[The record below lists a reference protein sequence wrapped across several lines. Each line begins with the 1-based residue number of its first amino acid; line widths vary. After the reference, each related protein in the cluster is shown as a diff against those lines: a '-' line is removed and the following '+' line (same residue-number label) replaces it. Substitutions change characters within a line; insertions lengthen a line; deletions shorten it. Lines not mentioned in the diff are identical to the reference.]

1 MTPVQSAPFQVTD
14 LDVTCPDLESEG
26 NGVDAQEVCLDLVT
40 QVHKLPV
47 CPRILVHCY
56 MASRESA

>member
-1 MTPVQSAPFQVTD
+1 MTD

-40 QVHKLPV
+40 QVHVALHLNSFYT
-47 CPRILVHCY
+47 ILLN
-56 MASRESA
+56 